1 MNVTT
6 PTLIALCSMLAAVAL
21 LVLGLTADN
30 IAYLNDHRDDTV
42 HLHYLRWNQTAEA
55 TYPYWVLIDY
65 IPSRFSMKRINA
77 MLGASIVAALAAIGV
92 ASVS

>member
-21 LVLGLTADN
+21 SVLGLTADN

-42 HLHYLRWNQTAEA
+42 HLHYLRWNQTAQ
-55 TYPYWVLIDY
+55 
-65 IPSRFSMKRINA
+65 
-77 MLGASIVAALAAIGV
+77 GGH
-92 ASVS
+92 